1 MYELKDFTRE
11 EYYFVNA
18 LMVADYAANVIGA
31 EVYNH
36 GSGYGRIVD
45 CFAPGTDTTFDST
58 IFTVHFD
65 NAADNDNKN
74 YLAAFAIEH
83 GGLVLSDGSLVDLW
97 NDFRKQQYKLRAEY
111 NKAVEDHQ
119 RREKEAEAQKL
130 KQQKLE
136 KKRASLRTT
145 AEKELDNLLNSREVV
160 TKADEFYYMLGYLA
174 THIGTLTAKMPDFLE
189 ESFVK
194 HFGDVKRTVVD
205 STKVGPAGYTSQWR
219 LSMEASLVKANEIPA
234 MLNPYLSTN
243 GKKLS
248 KTSFIWELVDDYG
261 FKFGKKQDTLEIMDH
276 IPANYL
282 AMFTAGTK
290 A

>member
-1 MYELKDFTRE
+1 MNYELINPTRE
-11 EYYFVNA
+11 NYHAVLA
-18 LMVADYAANVIGA
+18 QMVADYAANVIGA

-45 CFAPGTDTTFDST
+45 CFASGTAFDST
-58 IFTVHFD
+58 VFTVHFD
-65 NAADNDNKN
+65 NADDNDNKN

-83 GGLVLSDGSLVDLW
+83 GGLVLTDKSLVDLW
-97 NDFRKQQYKLRAEY
+97 NDFMEQQYKLRAQY
-111 NKAVEDHQ
+111 NKAVEDRQ
-119 RREKEAEAQKL
+119 RREKEAEAQQL

-136 KKRASLRTT
+136 KKRASMRAA
-145 AEKELDNLLNSREVV
+145 AEKELANLLNSRELV

-174 THIGTLTAKMPDFLE
+174 AHIGTLTAKMPDFLE

-219 LSMEASLVKANEIPA
+219 LSMEASLVKAGDIPA
-234 MLNPYLSTN
+234 MLNPYLSHN
-243 GKKLS
+243 GKKVS
-248 KTSFIWELVDDYG
+248 KTDFVWGLVDDYG
-261 FKFGKKQDTLEIMDH
+261 FQFGKKQDVNEIMDH
-276 IPANYL
+276 IPVNFL